1 MIYKI
6 HHFCAK
12 SREKRIGL
20 CGLDKYC
27 ITTDNKCMYLT
38 IATLENNDDIPS
50 IHVVLTFFMLNVLQ
64 DKTAGKIRDANA
76 VYLSRESSARMSR

>member
-1 MIYKI
+1 M
-6 HHFCAK
+6 
-12 SREKRIGL
+12 
-20 CGLDKYC
+20 
-27 ITTDNKCMYLT
+27 NLT

-76 VYLSRESSARMSR
+76 VYLSRESSARMCP